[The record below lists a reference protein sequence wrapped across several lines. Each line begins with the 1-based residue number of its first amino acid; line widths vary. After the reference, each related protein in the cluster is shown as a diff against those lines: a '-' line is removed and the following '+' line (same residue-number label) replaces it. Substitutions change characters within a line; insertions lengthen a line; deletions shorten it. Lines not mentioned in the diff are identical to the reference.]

1 MVEKRRAVAVEVC
14 FGGFKDDKKLAVD
27 SKKSYPPNNGVTL
40 VLFAQPLWC
49 ASPH

>member
-27 SKKSYPPNNGVTL
+27 SKKKATHPIMEL
-40 VLFAQPLWC
+40 L
-49 ASPH
+49 